1 MKMVMN
7 SINHLKVYESSCEHF
22 HMATNMNSD
31 TFYRMA
37 DFTKEDKTVM
47 LKNTKTLKT

>member
-7 SINHLKVYESSCEHF
+7 SVNHLKVYESSYEHF

-31 TFYRMA
+31 TA
-37 DFTKEDKTVM
+37 DFTKEDKTVI